1 MSRVFFRYDGWSGI
15 HWVSGAVL
23 LGCPPGLSSWAVL
36 LGECRRGGWVETG
49 STGYK
54 KRGAAFWATP
64 LGDGE

>member
-1 MSRVFFRYDGWSGI
+1 MTGGV
-15 HWVSGAVL
+15 VST
-23 LGCPPGLSSWAVL
+23 GCLGLSSWAVL